1 MRKTVFISKAIC
13 VVLIIAL
20 LLEPMN
26 FKSVKA
32 SSEPVPAPTP
42 APPQPA
48 GYPDGAKIM
57 NWDLVDSG
65 KHLDWSSSSKYST
78 AINNGISIWEGYK
91 KGVIRKDGL
100 FKVRDVLFSDMLIIP
115 GYPDAAAVTYPD
127 GRIMFATY
135 YMEQYIPQTQT
146 HIAAHE
152 IGHALGLDDRGE
164 DMHRYHMMYYKVNFI
179 VTLCNLEKKTYDYL
193 YDNVY

>member
-48 GYPDGAKIM
+48 GYPSDAKIL

-65 KHLDWSSSSKYST
+65 KHLDWSSSSQYAT
-78 AINNGISIWEGYK
+78 AINAGISVWENYK

-100 FKVRDVLFSDMLIIP
+100 FRIRDVLFSDAVIIA
-115 GYPDAAAVTYPD
+115 GYPDAAAATYPD
-127 GRIMFATY
+127 GRIVFATF
-135 YMEQYIPQTQT
+135 YMDQYTPQTQE

-152 IGHALGLDDRGE
+152 IGHALGFDDRYE
-164 DMHRYHMMYYKVNFI
+164 KTHQYHIMYYKVNFI
-179 VTLCNLEKKTYDYL
+179 VTLCNLERKTYDYL